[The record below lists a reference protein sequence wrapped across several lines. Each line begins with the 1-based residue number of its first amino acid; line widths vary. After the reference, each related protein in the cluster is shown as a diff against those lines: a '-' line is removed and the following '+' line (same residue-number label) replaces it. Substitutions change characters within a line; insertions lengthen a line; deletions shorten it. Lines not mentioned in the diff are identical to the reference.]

1 MKMKP
6 GIRYTLVAAAALLA
20 GCNTVPSTNIKQPF
34 TAPPLPKSTAIE
46 SNGSIFQPGR
56 GMALFEDRRAR
67 HVGDTLTVN
76 LVEKTAATRKSET
89 TEDRSASADI
99 NVPAPRVF
107 NKTPQVLGIGTTSW
121 NPSSETNQAFKDN
134 DTNSNSFTGAI
145 TVTVIEVL
153 PNGNLRVS
161 GEKQLS
167 INNDTDYI
175 RLTGVVNPAYLT
187 ASNSINSTQLADAQV
202 ESKNSQGLDQAQMVS
217 MFARFFLTL
226 VPF

>member
-1 MKMKP
+1 MKP
-6 GIRYTLVAAAALLA
+6 GIRSALVATAALLA
-20 GCNTVPSTNIKQPF
+20 GCNTVPSTNIKQPL
-34 TAPPLPKSTAIE
+34 TAPPQPPAVSVG
-46 SNGSIFQPGR
+46 NGAIFQPNR
-56 GMALFEDRRAR
+56 GLALFEDRRAR

-76 LVEKTAATRKSET
+76 LVERTSASRNSQT

-107 NKTPQVLGIGTTSW
+107 NKTPQVLGVGTTSW

-134 DTNSNSFTGAI
+134 DSNSNTFTGAI
-145 TVTVIEVL
+145 TVTVVEVL

-167 INNDTDYI
+167 VNNDTDYI
-175 RLTGVVNPAYLT
+175 RLTGVVNPAYLSST
-187 ASNSINSTQLADAQV
+187 NSINSTQLADAQL
-202 ESKNSQGLDQAQMVS
+202 ESKNSQGLDQAQLAS